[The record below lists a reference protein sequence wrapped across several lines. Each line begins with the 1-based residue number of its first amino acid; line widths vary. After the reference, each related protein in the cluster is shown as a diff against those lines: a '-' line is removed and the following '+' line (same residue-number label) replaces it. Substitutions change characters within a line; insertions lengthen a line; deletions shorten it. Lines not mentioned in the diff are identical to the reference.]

1 MPGNTFGKLFKVTV
15 WGESHGRA
23 LGVIV
28 DGCTPGLFLNE
39 KDIQKELD
47 KRKPGSG
54 NLSSKRKEED
64 KVEILS
70 GIFEGKTLGTPI
82 SMIVW
87 NKDTNTKNYKNL
99 KNIFRPGHADY
110 TYYLKYGLYDY
121 RGGGRASGRET
132 VARVMAGAVAKKIL
146 NKYKTLIESKV
157 VTIPF
162 PEAKTEGDSS
172 GGIVEIIV
180 KNPPK
185 GLGEPVF
192 DKLNADIAKAI
203 FSIGGIKGLEF
214 GLGFKSAALKGSE
227 NNDEFTIKNGKIRTK
242 SNNAGGILGGI
253 TNGENIIIKVAIK
266 PPSSIEKEQS
276 TVNKDLKE
284 VKIKIKGRHDSCL
297 IPRILPV
304 IESMIAI
311 TLVDHLLR
319 QNAIK
324 L

>member
-54 NLSSKRKEED
+54 NLSSKRKE

>member
-1 MPGNTFGKLFKVTV
+1 MPGNTFGKLFRITT
-15 WGESHGRA
+15 WGESHGKA
-23 LGVIV
+23 LGVVI
-28 DGCTPGLFLNE
+28 DGCPAGFLLDE

-47 KRKPGSG
+47 KRKPGLG
-54 NLSSKRKEED
+54 NLSSTRKEND

-70 GIFEGKTLGTPI
+70 GVFDDKTLGTPI
-82 SMIVW
+82 SMVVW
-87 NKDTNTKNYKNL
+87 NKDANSKDYSNL
-99 KNIFRPGHADY
+99 KNVFRPGHADY
-110 TYYLKYGLYDY
+110 TYYLKYGLWDY
-121 RGGGRASGRET
+121 KGGGRASGRET

-146 NKYKTLIESKV
+146 NKYETLIESKV
-157 VTIPF
+157 ITIPF
-162 PEAKTEGDSS
+162 PESKNEGDST
-172 GGIVEIIV
+172 GGIVETRV

-192 DKLNADIAKAI
+192 DKLNADLAKAI

-214 GLGFKSAALKGSE
+214 GLGFKSANLKGSK
-227 NNDEFTIKNGKIRTK
+227 NNDEFIIKNGKIRTK
-242 SNNAGGILGGI
+242 TNNAGGILGGI
-253 TNGENIIIKVAIK
+253 SNGEDIIIKIAVK

-276 TVNKDLKE
+276 TVNKDLKK
-284 VKIKIKGRHDSCL
+284 VKIKIEGRHDSCL
-297 IPRILPV
+297 IPRIVPV